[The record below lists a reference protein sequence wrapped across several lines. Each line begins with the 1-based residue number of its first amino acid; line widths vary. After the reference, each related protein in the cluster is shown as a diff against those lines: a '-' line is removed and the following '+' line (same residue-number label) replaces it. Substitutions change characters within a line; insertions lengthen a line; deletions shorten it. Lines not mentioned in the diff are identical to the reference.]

1 MVKIVV
7 AISIINIIMYHNH
20 YHLHPQT
27 QSILHPESSILLHLI
42 IIIIIINIIV
52 VLLDLL
58 DLLLL
63 VIIINI

>member
-7 AISIINIIMYHNH
+7 AISIMNIIMYHNH

-27 QSILHPESSILLHLI
+27 QSILHPESSSLLHL
-42 IIIIIINIIV
+42 IIIINIIV

>member
-7 AISIINIIMYHNH
+7 AISIMNIIMYHNH

-42 IIIIIINIIV
+42 IIINIIV

>member
-42 IIIIIINIIV
+42 IINIIV

>member
-42 IIIIIINIIV
+42 IIIINIIV

>member
-7 AISIINIIMYHNH
+7 AISIMNIIMYHNH

-42 IIIIIINIIV
+42 IIIINIIV

>member
-42 IIIIIINIIV
+42 IIINIIV